1 MTFQS
6 FYTYKLTIMSKRKP
20 CTLSIDG
27 GLMKKI
33 KIQAIIEDRT
43 VSDITEQLYS
53 EYLKKKK
60 GKAKR

>member
-1 MTFQS
+1 
-6 FYTYKLTIMSKRKP
+6 MSKRKP

-43 VSDITEQLYS
+43 VSDITERLYAD
-53 EYLKKKK
+53 YLKKKK
-60 GKAKR
+60 GKKR

>member
-1 MTFQS
+1 
-6 FYTYKLTIMSKRKP
+6 MSKRKP

-33 KIQAIIEDRT
+33 KIRAIIEDRT